1 MRKLVAGTIAA
12 LVISGSAFSQKSED
26 KGASN
31 SLHFGIRGGL
41 NLASI
46 VKDDDAPDFSSKM
59 KPGVQAGVYVQL
71 PLSTGFSVQPE
82 VLFSQKGYGADGK
95 FLGTAYKFR
104 VTTNYIDVPL
114 LAKFTPTKNFGIVVG
129 PQFSFLASKSYKF
142 TTANAQFEDV
152 VKNNNDNLR
161 KNILGGLVGLE
172 AGLTDNVTVSARYA
186 LDFQKNNGDGT
197 ANSLKYRNQVISLT
211 VGLQL

>member
-1 MRKLVAGTIAA
+1 MKKLLAGAVAAFLIT
-12 LVISGSAFSQKSED
+12 GSAVAQSSDD
-26 KGASN
+26 KGGSN
-31 SLHFGIRGGL
+31 SLHFGLRGGL

-59 KPGVQAGVYVQL
+59 KPGLQAGIYLQL
-71 PLSTGFSVQPE
+71 PISSAFSVQPE
-82 VLFSQKGYGADGK
+82 VLFSQKGYNASGSFLGAD
-95 FLGTAYKFR
+95 YKYG

-114 LAKFTPTKNFGIVVG
+114 LAKFTPNKNFGIVVG
-129 PQFSFLASKSYKF
+129 PQFSFLTNTNYKF
-142 TTANAQFEDV
+142 STENAQYEDV
-152 VKNNNDNLR
+152 IENNNDNLR

-172 AGLTDNVTVSARYA
+172 AGLTDNITLSARYA

-197 ANSLKYRNQVISLT
+197 SNSLKYRNQVVSLT